1 MSPDLAKEQNTSYLN
16 DGVEPGQDE
25 VKSSALVRRPH
36 HSCRRNR
43 SEGSQEVG
51 AHARRWF
58 ERDDPASTKQV
69 NRKFRCDLT
78 GQEKPARKNGKLSD
92 FKHVIIDCTFSYDDQ
107 CIVIC
112 LS

>member
-1 MSPDLAKEQNTSYLN
+1 MPPDPAEEKNITNLN

-25 VKSSALVRRPH
+25 VKTSAFVRRPH
-36 HSCRRNR
+36 HSRRRNR

-58 ERDDPASTKQV
+58 ERDDPAGTKQV

-78 GQEKPARKNGKLSD
+78 GQEKPARKKWK
-92 FKHVIIDCTFSYDDQ
+92 FK
-107 CIVIC
+107 
-112 LS
+112 